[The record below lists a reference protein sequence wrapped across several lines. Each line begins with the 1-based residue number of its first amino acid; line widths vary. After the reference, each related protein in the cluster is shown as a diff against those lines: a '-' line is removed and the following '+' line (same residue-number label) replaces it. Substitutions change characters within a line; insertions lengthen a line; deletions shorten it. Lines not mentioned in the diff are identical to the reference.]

1 MARHPLW
8 NDDFWLLL
16 LQLYLTKPVGVKP
29 LYSRALVSLSL
40 ELHIEPKYLYRQL
53 FQLRQKETP
62 RMRRLWADYGDDPRR
77 LKKAVAKVRE
87 MNGFN
92 HADAFYAGVTLHESF
107 ERMFRPLTAE
117 PRLLPVM
124 LVMILDLYFRL
135 TPITMVADTPEVRQ
149 LAKLMGIPPTLV
161 IDVMNVFL
169 FLDPC
174 ISRHDSYREELL
186 PACQQIWQQYGNEN
200 PEILTAK
207 AAQYKEYFE

>member
-8 NDDFWLLL
+8 NDDYWLLL

-40 ELHIEPKYLYRQL
+40 ELHIEPQFLYRQL
-53 FQLRQKETP
+53 FQLRQKDTP
-62 RMRRLWADYGDDPRR
+62 RMQRLWETYGEDPRR
-77 LKKAVAKVRE
+77 LKKAVAKLRA
-87 MNGFN
+87 MKGFN

-107 ERMFRPLTAE
+107 ERLFRPLPEE

-135 TPITMVADTPEVRQ
+135 TPITMVEDTPEVRQ
-149 LAKLMGIPPTLV
+149 LAKLMAIPPTLV
-161 IDVMNVFL
+161 VDVMDVFL
-169 FLDPC
+169 YLDPC
-174 ISRHDSYREELL
+174 ITRRDSYRKELL

-207 AAQYKEYFE
+207 AAQYKAYFE